1 MHKPTTAAELITLFG
16 LDDAQLERREKVG
29 AYIHS
34 FGTLI
39 AERMYNN
46 YLLKDSLFRN
56 YLSFSDTPRL
66 IRMFGE
72 YFSSLFIHPF
82 DERLIERT
90 QQIAEIH
97 MAIGLEA
104 IQVSRGF
111 DILSEIIIDLAGV
124 NAHVREDLAIILKML
139 RICES
144 IMTQSYLDRFTKRK
158 NDLNQENKV
167 ISLFDALYKAL
178 TIHKRSQQ
186 KLTHYWENP
195 DSSLEEPFNSEEM
208 CPFTHTLDNLE
219 DEREF
224 LMGFGINLDE
234 VRMLHRDYHEKLET
248 LLSLERSDGE
258 SIYTQILEI
267 SKKLYKVLDNPLND
281 ISATSYMGVH
291 SGIEFLQ
298 ACSHSIYEG
307 NQSIYHPEELISG
320 LRNKLYEQLETTLGW
335 CIEGLYVG
343 EGNISEDDQYDV
355 IGKIVLYEKRI
366 NVGVAIKDVPNKT
379 YMVEIIRILL
389 EILRQ
394 NFQNR
399 EREHALIRL
408 VDEAERSSSA
418 KDMFLANMSHELR
431 TPLNAIIGF
440 SQIIMMNKALPENLS
455 PYIQKI
461 GIAGNNL
468 LTLVN
473 TILDFAKL
481 EAGKLT
487 FKPEITLVSTILR
500 DISAIIEPMAQKKG
514 ITFTYPELISL
525 GLYLDKTLIVQVLLN
540 FLSNAVKF
548 TPESG
553 RIELSIDYN
562 DVMREYQFCV
572 RDDGIGIDSQH
583 LSTLFDPFTQVEN
596 PYQKSTKGTGLG
608 LAISKRIIEDLHGGK
623 IWVESVVDEGSKF
636 YFTIPVSAVQS
647 TLERYPS
654 PNPNAPKVLIVED
667 AVEYQQVLIERLNES
682 FFLSVTNSVNKAK
695 ELIEKERFD
704 FIILDFFLVDG
715 ISSEVL
721 QFMGRNNIHTPVIII
736 SAEDDSKL
744 IAHFPD
750 AQSVEGIFNK
760 VHINEICNFL
770 TFQFRHKGLA

>member
-1 MHKPTTAAELITLFG
+1 MHKPTTAAELIALFG

-56 YLSFSDTPRL
+56 YLSFSDTSRL

-258 SIYTQILEI
+258 SIYT
-267 SKKLYKVLDNPLND
+267 S
-281 ISATSYMGVH
+281 
-291 SGIEFLQ
+291 
-298 ACSHSIYEG
+298 
-307 NQSIYHPEELISG
+307 
-320 LRNKLYEQLETTLGW
+320 
-335 CIEGLYVG
+335 
-343 EGNISEDDQYDV
+343 
-355 IGKIVLYEKRI
+355 
-366 NVGVAIKDVPNKT
+366 
-379 YMVEIIRILL
+379 
-389 EILRQ
+389 
-394 NFQNR
+394 
-399 EREHALIRL
+399 
-408 VDEAERSSSA
+408 
-418 KDMFLANMSHELR
+418 
-431 TPLNAIIGF
+431 
-440 SQIIMMNKALPENLS
+440 
-455 PYIQKI
+455 
-461 GIAGNNL
+461 
-468 LTLVN
+468 
-473 TILDFAKL
+473 
-481 EAGKLT
+481 
-487 FKPEITLVSTILR
+487 
-500 DISAIIEPMAQKKG
+500 
-514 ITFTYPELISL
+514 
-525 GLYLDKTLIVQVLLN
+525 
-540 FLSNAVKF
+540 
-548 TPESG
+548 
-553 RIELSIDYN
+553 
-562 DVMREYQFCV
+562 
-572 RDDGIGIDSQH
+572 
-583 LSTLFDPFTQVEN
+583 
-596 PYQKSTKGTGLG
+596 
-608 LAISKRIIEDLHGGK
+608 
-623 IWVESVVDEGSKF
+623 
-636 YFTIPVSAVQS
+636 
-647 TLERYPS
+647 
-654 PNPNAPKVLIVED
+654 
-667 AVEYQQVLIERLNES
+667 
-682 FFLSVTNSVNKAK
+682 
-695 ELIEKERFD
+695 
-704 FIILDFFLVDG
+704 
-715 ISSEVL
+715 
-721 QFMGRNNIHTPVIII
+721 
-736 SAEDDSKL
+736 
-744 IAHFPD
+744 
-750 AQSVEGIFNK
+750 
-760 VHINEICNFL
+760 
-770 TFQFRHKGLA
+770 